1 VRAARHAL
9 ARFAADAG
17 APAEKVEA
25 IRLASSEALTN
36 VVLHAYER
44 REGAM
49 HVDADVGSGEI
60 AVQIAD
66 EGVGLRPRIDK
77 GGLGLGLALI
87 AQACDELDIV
97 KRAGGGTE
105 LRMHFGLNGRR

>member
-1 VRAARHAL
+1 VRAARRAL

-25 IRLASSEALTN
+25 IELATSEALTN
-36 VVLHAYER
+36 VVLHAYECSQG
-44 REGAM
+44 EM
-49 HVDADVGSGEI
+49 HVKANVSSDQL

-66 EGVGLRPRIDK
+66 EGSGLRPRIDK

-87 AQACDELDIV
+87 AQSCDELGIA

-105 LRMHFGLNGRR
+105 LRMRFGLNCRR

>member
-1 VRAARHAL
+1 VRAARQAL
-9 ARFAADAG
+9 ARFAAEAG

-25 IRLASSEALTN
+25 IRLATSEALTN

-44 REGAM
+44 REGEM
-49 HVDADVGSGEI
+49 HVDANVVADQI

-66 EGVGLRPRIDK
+66 DGIGLRPRIDK

-87 AQACDELDIV
+87 AQACDELGIV
-97 KRAGGGTE
+97 KRADGGTE
-105 LRMHFGLNGRR
+105 LRMRFGLNCHR